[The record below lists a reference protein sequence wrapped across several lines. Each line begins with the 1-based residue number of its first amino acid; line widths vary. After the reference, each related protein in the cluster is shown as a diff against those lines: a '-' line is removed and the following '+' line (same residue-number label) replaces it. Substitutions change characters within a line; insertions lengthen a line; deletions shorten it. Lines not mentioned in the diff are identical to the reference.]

1 MGGNLENK
9 FYTEDVA
16 IATGDL
22 MRSSAEMVLDLD
34 TQSKDFSLPFKFYF
48 GPNHYPT
55 LKSYDE
61 GFEKIIPL
69 GGKLIGPINRYVII
83 PVFNWL
89 SKYISSYGLI
99 ILILTILIKIVFL
112 L

>member
-1 MGGNLENK
+1 MASSSSFLAILVAENNFVGGNLENK

-22 MRSSAEMVLDLD
+22 MHSSAEMVL
-34 TQSKDFSLPFKFYF
+34 TWIPKQRFFPSFPFYF

-89 SKYISSYGLI
+89 TNI
-99 ILILTILIKIVFL
+99 
-112 L
+112 